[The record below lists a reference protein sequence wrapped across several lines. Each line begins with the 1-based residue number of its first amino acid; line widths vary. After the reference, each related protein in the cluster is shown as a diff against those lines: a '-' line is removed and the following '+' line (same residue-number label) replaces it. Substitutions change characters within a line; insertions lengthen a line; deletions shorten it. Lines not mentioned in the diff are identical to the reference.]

1 MSTSNCQTF
10 RCPWSMSC
18 FGWEQQWVLINILPI
33 YLRHA
38 FCHFGIC
45 TTRPV
50 FIFSQW
56 SQKLHEF
63 AFQFSCFFNFM
74 TNFWKNFV
82 IQLFRFWKNSCTP
95 YILCQCE
102 SKIAKHFLISLTRE
116 VWLSDQHR
124 RLKIYLSNLKK
135 WALPLTILPNKGFSW
150 KKKKL
155 VWLSFL

>member
-1 MSTSNCQTF
+1 MFRWYFETVTQKGHFEINLPLSDYKTFIKNSLSPPNCQTF
-10 RCPWSMSC
+10 RYPWSMSC

-63 AFQFSCFFNFM
+63 ACQFSCFFNFM
-74 TNFWKNFV
+74 TNFRNFFLSF
-82 IQLFRFWKNSCTP
+82 QWFRVWKNSCTL
-95 YILCQCE
+95 YHLGI
-102 SKIAKHFLISLTRE
+102 
-116 VWLSDQHR
+116 
-124 RLKIYLSNLKK
+124 
-135 WALPLTILPNKGFSW
+135 
-150 KKKKL
+150 
-155 VWLSFL
+155 